1 MMIKKIFIIIF
12 LYFFIFLT
20 KSFAC
25 SIDKLKIGS
34 DINTIKIDKIFLS
47 LFKLETELDGKKYNK
62 YTIPVEAICIRD
74 YGGFLLEIDTQNNK
88 IFRVLFINSV
98 TKEKVLLKLSKKIY
112 SLDFTFE
119 NKSDENLN
127 LNSEIK
133 KDSKYFY
140 YSYFKENPLES
151 RNSLEIFEIVD
162 PDYSQYLRTVDEMSE
177 EIE

>member
-1 MMIKKIFIIIF
+1 MKLFSKILF

-20 KSFAC
+20 KSFSC
-25 SIDKLKIGS
+25 SIDKLKLGYNFN
-34 DINTIKIDKIFLS
+34 DIEIDEIFLN
-47 LFKLETELDGKKYNK
+47 LFKSETELDGKKYNK
-62 YTIPVEAICIRD
+62 YTIPVEAICQRD
-74 YGGFLLEIDTQNNK
+74 YGGFLLEIDTQENK
-88 IFRVLFINSV
+88 IFRILFINSV

-119 NKSDENLN
+119 NKSDENRN

-133 KDSKYFY
+133 RDSKYFY
-140 YSYFKENPLES
+140 YSYFKKDPLEN

-162 PDYSQYLRTVDEMSE
+162 PDYSQYLRTVDEMRE